1 MTDTAATRRRARV
14 LPARYPPA
22 GAWPA
27 QMRADMVAAYLDFH
41 DTAELAAAVRAG
53 QAPAPSSLRGKG
65 QHRVPVWARAD
76 LDRHIAPDSPRG
88 QDERPRENLQSLV

>member
-1 MTDTAATRRRARV
+1 MAEVAPKRSRS

-41 DTAELAAAVRAG
+41 DTTELAAAIRAG
-53 QAPAPSSLRGKG
+53 QAPPPSSLRGVG
-65 QHRVPVWARAD
+65 RNREPVWARAD
-76 LDRHIAPDSPRG
+76 LDRHIAPDSLRRE
-88 QDERPRENLQSLV
+88 DSRSRENLQSLV